1 MGRRVSKIL
10 EMIATGVLVLCAA
23 EVALGQINEN
33 CTVSVLNRTVRVN
46 PDGSWVLP
54 NIPANFGQVRA
65 RATCVQNG
73 VTQSGQSDF
82 FLLPANG
89 SVTLPPIKLGAT
101 TPIPTGLSINS
112 AVTTLTTS
120 GAVTQLNVSATYAD
134 GT

>member
-54 NIPANFGQVRA
+54 NIPANFGQVKA

-73 VTQSGQSDF
+73 VTTSGESDF
-82 FLLPANG
+82 FTVPVN
-89 SVTLPPIKLGAT
+89 
-101 TPIPTGLSINS
+101 
-112 AVTTLTTS
+112 
-120 GAVTQLNVSATYAD
+120 GAVNLPTIRRSEEHTSELQSLAYLVCRLLLEKKKQN
-134 GT
+134 